1 VELRDRLKKPI
12 ILIPANPPDQM
23 DGMISAVKD
32 SLPIYVM
39 PDNAIRCIGAM
50 VKRADYLAR

>member
-1 VELRDRLKKPI
+1 
-12 ILIPANPPDQM
+12 M